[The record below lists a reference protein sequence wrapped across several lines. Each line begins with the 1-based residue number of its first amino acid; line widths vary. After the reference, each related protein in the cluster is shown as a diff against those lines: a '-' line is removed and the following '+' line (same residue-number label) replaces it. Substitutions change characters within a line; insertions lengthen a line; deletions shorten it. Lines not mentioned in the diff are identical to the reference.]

1 MPDRR
6 WSRRSVA
13 AFALTAGA
21 LTLAI
26 ASPTVSAQEAAP
38 WDGSKFDAG
47 VTETKSVSTFDIGGV
62 FVRSDGR
69 TVADVD
75 VSFDYA
81 THPSVDDPDCPIPPD
96 ENNVPRVSQP
106 SPSTTTTPSTPSTSS
121 TTTPPPPDSRF
132 RFLVPDTEW
141 VCNGTYTVLAEATA
155 TSATATRKE
164 LRATIRV
171 AVPPAPV
178 PSMEATVEGGDDAPD
193 PKTGATP
200 DDPATVTVSWEQLAD
215 PDGDYPDFVGYRV
228 QRAGPEGSTFETVSD
243 PIIDHDG
250 GKVTRTFTD
259 TIEAPGEYRYRVQS
273 LRSGPDGPGS
283 PIPSGSNT
291 ASVSVEIAGPPTTTT
306 TTNASGDGPTT
317 TRRPLALP
325 NVGRG
330 TNNPRSPLAIPG
342 VPTTIDTGFDET
354 LDYGELPE
362 PGEEL
367 AGEGQSVIQNEG
379 EGAGLLG
386 PVAGA
391 MVLLGWAG
399 HVAYLNRLAKQF

>member
-6 WSRRSVA
+6 WSRRPVA
-13 AFALTAGA
+13 ALALTAGA

-26 ASPTVSAQEAAP
+26 ASPAVSAQEAPP
-38 WDGSKFDAG
+38 WDGSKFDAA
-47 VTETKSVSTFDIGGV
+47 VTETHKTSTFDISGV

-69 TVADVD
+69 TVADVA

-81 THPSVDDPDCPIPPD
+81 THPSADDPDCPIPPD
-96 ENNVPRVSQP
+96 PDVERVPS
-106 SPSTTTTPSTPSTSS
+106 STTTPPDTSTPSTTS
-121 TTTPPPPDSRF
+121 TTTPPPPDSRY
-132 RFLVPDTEW
+132 RFLAAGTKW

-155 TSATATRKE
+155 VSTNERTKQLTAT
-164 LRATIRV
+164 LRV

-178 PSMEATVEGGDDAPD
+178 PTMEATVEGGDKAPD

-200 DDPATVTVSWEQLAD
+200 DDPATVTVNWEQLAD
-215 PDGDYPDFVGYRV
+215 PDGDYPDFLGYRV
-228 QRAGPEGSTFETVSD
+228 QRAGPAEGSTFETVSD

-250 GKVTRTFTD
+250 EKVTRTFTD

-273 LRSGPDGPGS
+273 LRSGPDGDDS
-283 PIPSGSNT
+283 PVPSGSST

-306 TTNASGDGPTT
+306 PTTAAGPPT
-317 TRRPLALP
+317 TRRSLALP
-325 NVGRG
+325 DVGRG
-330 TNNPRSPLAIPG
+330 TNNPRSPLAIPSA
-342 VPTTIDTGFDET
+342 PTTIDTGFDEE
-354 LDYGELPE
+354 LDYGDLPE

-367 AGEGQSVIQNEG
+367 AGEGQSVIQTEG